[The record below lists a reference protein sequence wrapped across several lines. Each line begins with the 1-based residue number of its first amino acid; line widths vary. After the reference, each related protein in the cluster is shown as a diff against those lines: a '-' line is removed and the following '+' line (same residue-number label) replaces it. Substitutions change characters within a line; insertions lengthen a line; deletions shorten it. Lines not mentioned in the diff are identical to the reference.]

1 MNTTDMRNHPDALTV
16 EDDSTSP
23 VRFYHLATWSHPRA
37 DDFAPLWSAANDARG
52 ALRGYFVKRR
62 DILANARL
70 SAAAQQDDIREAALV
85 ALRELGGY
93 QRRLNDAVERID
105 ARRLK
110 LADVA
115 PADAATTVLDVA
127 IGDYLRSLQG
137 VQGDARERFLAGL
150 VSGAEPRAVE
160 AVLRLPTFLTGLSP
174 ELLAV
179 VHKAAIERA
188 EPQEV
193 LKLDQLAKAVGTAQH
208 VLTRA
213 FELISG
219 SVSLQL
225 GETIRA
231 AGSDAW
237 KALVKMPTG
246 DPEVAAAIA
255 RRHLADASA

>member
-115 PADAATTVLDVA
+115 PADAAAAVVDLA
-127 IGDYLRSLQG
+127 IGDYLRGL
-137 VQGDARERFLAGL
+137 QGDARERFLAGL

-174 ELLAV
+174 ELLAAV
-179 VHKAAIERA
+179 RNAAIERA

-193 LKLDQLAKAVGTAQH
+193 LKLDQLGKAVATAQH
-208 VLTRA
+208 VLVRC

-219 SVSLQL
+219 SVAMEL
-225 GETIRA
+225 GDLIRA
-231 AGSDAW
+231 AGGDAW
-237 KALVKMPTG
+237 KDLVKMPTG

-255 RRHLADASA
+255 RRHLAGASA